1 MKSWTIIFP
10 NFWEVSSQPVFDTG
24 NPLLDAVVTAKH
36 TDAPQI
42 SFDVSIPP
50 LTNQIGIDAMDIAML
65 LATAL
70 DNAIEGCEGCQDPF
84 IRVKI
89 VQQGRTLSIL
99 VQNPTN
105 HPIREKKNRLITQKA
120 DSAQHGYGISGYAAN
135 CQQIPGIP
143 QLVLARWGVFAAS
156 AHAGFGESQR
166 IEGRIL

>member
-1 MKSWTIIFP
+1 MF
-10 NFWEVSSQPVFDTG
+10 
-24 NPLLDAVVTAKH
+24 A
-36 TDAPQI
+36 
-42 SFDVSIPP
+42 IPP

-120 DSAQHGYGISGYAAN
+120 DSAQHGYGIPGMQRIANKYQGYLN
-135 CQQIPGIP
+135 WSLQD
-143 QLVLARWGVFAAS
+143 GVFS
-156 AHAGFGESQR
+156 LRVLMQDLESHR
-166 IEGRIL
+166 E